1 MTEQNRGGRP
11 CGRHNI
17 RPTRQEVAGYF
28 ELLRGAAQ
36 QGDIDAA
43 RHLIDLH
50 DRHQRKD
57 TAQ

>member
-1 MTEQNRGGRP
+1 MTEKNRGGRP
-11 CGRHNI
+11 RGRHST
-17 RPTRQEVAGYF
+17 RPTKQEVAGYF

-50 DRHQRKD
+50 ERQQKD
-57 TAQ
+57 TAK